1 MTSAQLVHV
10 TNFYGFVS
18 TSSNPMTIRLGKM
31 VDQHALILHALINGM
46 TVSTKLGRV
55 TNDYEFISTSISPIT
70 SKLNKKRDHN
80 ALNFPFHL

>member
-31 VDQHALILHALINGM
+31 VDQHALINGM

-55 TNDYEFISTSISPIT
+55 TNDYEFISISPIT
-70 SKLNKKRDHN
+70 SKLNKKGDHN
-80 ALNFPFHL
+80 ALNFPCHL

>member
-46 TVSTKLGRV
+46 TVSTKLGRI
-55 TNDYEFISTSISPIT
+55 TNDYEFISISPIT
-70 SKLNKKRDHN
+70 SKLNKKGDHN
-80 ALNFPFHL
+80 ALNFPCHL